1 MPSSPSEL
9 WIVADPNPL
18 YTANPMAEEMV
29 KLMQCMEVWGG
40 NQRTDSGVVMPG
52 LDAWIYSEPWQ
63 NETAGGDVHY
73 LSSCASGQV
82 VRMLVADVAGHG
94 TKVADT
100 AIQLRGLM
108 RRYVNDHDQKRF
120 VRSLNRE
127 FTAASDAGVF
137 ATAVAMTFDSPTN
150 SLLICNA
157 GHPPPLWYESAKKK
171 WTYLD
176 PAQSGSVNVPW
187 GIVESIDYDQFAVP
201 LRVNDLV
208 LCYTDSLIEARTSA
222 TELLGTQGLL
232 AVINALPLPEPRQ
245 LIPQLLASID
255 QLGHGSLNRDDVTCL
270 LIRPNG
276 LRPKIPFLD
285 NLLSAPRFFAA
296 LAGKHFGWLGRPRH
310 LY

>member
-1 MPSSPSEL
+1 MYAVVNIEL
-9 WIVADPNPL
+9 RIVANPVLL
-18 YTANPMAEEMV
+18 YTCNHMADETT

-63 NETAGGDVHY
+63 NESAGGDVHY

-94 TKVADT
+94 SKVADT
-100 AIQLRGLM
+100 ATQLRGLM
-108 RRYVNDHDQKRF
+108 RRYVNDHDQRRF

-157 GHPPPLWYESAKKK
+157 GHPPPLWYESERKK
-171 WTYLD
+171 WMYLV
-176 PAQSGSVNVPW
+176 PAQGSTVNVPW
-187 GIVESIDYDQFAVP
+187 GIEESIDYEQFAVR
-201 LRVNDLV
+201 LRVDDLV
-208 LCYTDSLIEARTSA
+208 LCYTDSLIEARTSE
-222 TELLGTQGLL
+222 TELLGPDGLL
-232 AVINALPLPEPRQ
+232 SVINETTLTEPRRF
-245 LIPQLLASID
+245 IPDLLSAVD
-255 QLGHGSLNRDDVTCL
+255 QRGRGTLRRDDVTCL

-276 LRPKIPFLD
+276 LRPKVPFLD

-296 LAGKHFGWLGRPRH
+296 LAGMHFGWLGRPRKI
-310 LY
+310 